1 MFVLREVFE
10 FLVPDIVLLTDG
22 GGVVRAALAPV
33 IGADGAVPRA
43 GQDRRRGNAGSRPAG
58 SFHAPSF
65 GWSAGFPPW

>member
-10 FLVPDIVLLTDG
+10 FLAPDIVLLTDG

-33 IGADGAVPRA
+33 IGADGASHV
-43 GQDRRRGNAGSRPAG
+43 RGRIAAAATPASLPAG